1 MSMDTIEQLTRTFA
15 DRRTLLVERMQSLQ
29 DEMEAVKRRR
39 LPGIRSALAAAQ
51 TARDNLQAGIA
62 AEPTLFEKRRTRVF
76 HNIKVGIVKGKGVL
90 SFANPAKVV
99 ELIIKH
105 LPEQTESLIKV
116 TETPVKSALAN
127 LPTADLKRI
136 GVTVTQTGDQ
146 VYIAPTDSEI
156 DKLVDALVKE
166 AAEDEEAVA

>member
-1 MSMDTIEQLTRTFA
+1 
-15 DRRTLLVERMQSLQ
+15 
-29 DEMEAVKRRR
+29 
-39 LPGIRSALAAAQ
+39 
-51 TARDNLQAGIA
+51 
-62 AEPTLFEKRRTRVF
+62 
-76 HNIKVGIVKGKGVL
+76 

-166 AAEDEEAVA
+166 AAEDLGLGMTILQAGTSLRFNQNMGEHSATTPRVCSC